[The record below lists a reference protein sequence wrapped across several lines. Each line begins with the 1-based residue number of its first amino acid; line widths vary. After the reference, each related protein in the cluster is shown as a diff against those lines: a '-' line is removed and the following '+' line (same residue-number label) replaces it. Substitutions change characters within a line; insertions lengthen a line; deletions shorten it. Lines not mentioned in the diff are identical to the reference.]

1 MKYAGAMCEA
11 VPSGLHSEGEP
22 QTIVFLYDLGTNH
35 ADVAH
40 AALHTPI

>member
-1 MKYAGAMCEA
+1 MLGPCAKQSRLVFTAK
-11 VPSGLHSEGEP
+11 GEP